1 MEKVFDYRDVEGLS
15 KYLYPSGKLK
25 PRRKTGLTKKEQL
38 RLKTAVER
46 ARHLA
51 LLPLPVEAET

>member
-1 MEKVFDYRDVEGLS
+1 MAEKEFNYRDVEGLS

-25 PRRKTGLTKKEQL
+25 SWRETKLTKKEQSQ
-38 RLKTAVER
+38 LKKAVER

-51 LLPLPVEAET
+51 LLPLP